1 MRPSILME
9 ATARGL
15 FHVTLMIS
23 VWGTFRGHNSPGGG
37 FIGGLI
43 AASAFVMLYL
53 ARGAVAL
60 RRSVHVAPSTL
71 MGVGLVIA
79 VITGL
84 VPVMVGDQF
93 LESDLAPFTL
103 PIIGDAKLATS
114 VIFDLGVY
122 LLVVGVVLHVI
133 TELGAELGRELLQRV
148 LGLGYTRT
156 SADDTEDAD
165 PTGDS
170 DQTGDSDRTGDPG
183 PAGEIS
189 GDGAP
194 S

>member
-23 VWGTFRGHNSPGGG
+23 VWATFRGHNSPGGG

-60 RRSVHVAPSTL
+60 RRSVRLAPSTL
-71 MGVGLVIA
+71 MGLGLVLA
-79 VITGL
+79 VVTGL
-84 VPVMVGDQF
+84 VPVVLGEQF
-93 LESDLAPFTL
+93 MESDLAPFTL
-103 PIIGDAKLATS
+103 PIIGDTKLATS

-148 LGLGYTRT
+148 LGLGYTRH
-156 SADDTEDAD
+156 SGDEADDETPAIPSDAD
-165 PTGDS
+165 RP
-170 DQTGDSDRTGDPG
+170 DRTSDPS
-183 PAGEIS
+183 GEVS
-189 GDGAP
+189 P
-194 S
+194 

>member
-23 VWGTFRGHNSPGGG
+23 VWATFRGHNSPGGG

-60 RRSVHVAPSTL
+60 RRSVRLAPSTL
-71 MGVGLVIA
+71 MGLGLVLA
-79 VITGL
+79 VVTGL
-84 VPVMVGDQF
+84 VPVVLGEQF
-93 LESDLAPFTL
+93 MESDLAPFTL
-103 PIIGDAKLATS
+103 PIIGDTKLATS
-114 VIFDLGVY
+114 VIFD
-122 LLVVGVVLHVI
+122 LHVI

-148 LGLGYTRT
+148 LGLGYTRH
-156 SADDTEDAD
+156 SGDETEDETPAIPSDAD
-165 PTGDS
+165 RPERTSDS
-170 DQTGDSDRTGDPG
+170 S
-183 PAGEIS
+183 GEVS
-189 GDGAP
+189 P
-194 S
+194 